1 MYDHLI
7 SEGLNYI
14 SSRSYVSMACFINLF
29 KHGGDPVKAVLY
41 GKMKGAQYSY
51 SELEKSRVASLQFV

>member
-29 KHGGDPVKAVLY
+29 KHGGDPVKVVLY
-41 GKMKGAQYSY
+41 
-51 SELEKSRVASLQFV
+51 

>member
-14 SSRSYVSMACFINLF
+14 SSRSYVSMACFINYLF

-41 GKMKGAQYSY
+41 
-51 SELEKSRVASLQFV
+51 